1 MNELLS
7 VLITNNHVIDEL
19 YLNKNDKITL
29 SLNNDSLIKVIEIG
43 DRIIYIDKKYDI
55 TFIKIY

>member
-19 YLNKNDKITL
+19 YLNKNNKITL

-43 DRIIYIDKKYDI
+43 DIIIYIDKKFDI
-55 TFIKIY
+55 IFIKIY